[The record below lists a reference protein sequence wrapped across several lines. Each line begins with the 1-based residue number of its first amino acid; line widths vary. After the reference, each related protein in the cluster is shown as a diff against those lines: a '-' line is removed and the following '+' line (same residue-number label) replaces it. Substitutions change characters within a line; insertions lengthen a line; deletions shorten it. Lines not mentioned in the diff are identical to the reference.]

1 MPSGGLTAALAIAVL
16 GSALSA
22 AVHAL
27 LFKRDPRASL
37 GWIAVSLTLPFIGP
51 LLYFVF
57 GINRIRTRAK
67 RLTADDSELIRHR
80 EGSGAP
86 EALAQVDRVALL
98 PSDGPTP
105 ETGLPGL
112 VRLSHLVTEM
122 PLRPGQEVRM
132 LRNGEEAFPAMIA
145 AIRGAQ
151 KTVYLATYIF
161 ESNASGKD
169 FVAALG
175 EAQER
180 GVQVRVL
187 LDGVGELYSYP
198 RVRRLLSRAG
208 IRVQRFLPPRLFPP
222 QFNINLRNHRKI
234 LAVDGCQAFTGG
246 MNIGD
251 RSLADAEGRRS
262 AADVHFELLGPI
274 AHDIEAAFRV
284 DWEFVAGEELP
295 PSEIPTY
302 RPGNVYA
309 RAVLDGPNEDLDKLE
324 SILIGALGAARQQV
338 VMITPYFLPSRE
350 LLAAMKSASLRGV
363 DVTVLLPG
371 KNNLPF
377 VHWASRN
384 VLWELL
390 HWDVHVLYQAPPFI
404 HTKLFLVDDEYVQIG
419 SANLDP
425 RSLRLNFELSV
436 ELYDRD
442 FAAVVRSYVDDE
454 CLPGSRQVTLEE
466 LEARPLWQRLRDA
479 GFWLASPYL

>member
-1 MPSGGLTAALAIAVL
+1 MVLAT
-16 GSALSA
+16 ALSA
-22 AVHAL
+22 ALHAL
-27 LFKRDPRASL
+27 LFKREPRAAL
-37 GWIAVSLTLPFIGP
+37 GWIAVSLTLPLIGP
-51 LLYFVF
+51 LLYYVL

-67 RLTADDSELIRHR
+67 RLTASDTEQIKHR

-86 EALAQVDRVALL
+86 AALAQVDRAFQLRGL
-98 PSDGPTP
+98 GETP
-105 ETGLPGL
+105 KTGLPGL

-122 PLRPGQEVRM
+122 PLRPGQAVRM
-132 LRNGEEAFPAMIA
+132 LRNGEEAFPAMLG
-145 AIRGAQ
+145 AIRDARD
-151 KTVYLATYIF
+151 TVYLATYIF
-161 ESNASGKD
+161 ESNTSGKE
-169 FVAALG
+169 FVAALSA
-175 EAQER
+175 AQER

-198 RVRRLLSRAG
+198 RIRHLLSRAG
-208 IRVQRFLPPRLFPP
+208 VRVERFLPPRLFPP

-234 LAVDGCQAFTGG
+234 LLVDGCRAFTGG

-251 RSLADAEGRRS
+251 RSLADADGNRN
-262 AADVHFELLGPI
+262 ATDVHFELVGPI
-274 AHDIEAAFRV
+274 AHDIETAFRG

-295 PSEIPTY
+295 PSAVPLDN
-302 RPGNVYA
+302 PGNVYA

-324 SILIGALGAARQQV
+324 SILIGALGAARERV
-338 VMITPYFLPSRE
+338 VIVTPYFLPSRE

-363 DVTVLLPG
+363 DLTVVLPG
-371 KNNLPF
+371 TNNLPF

-390 HWDVHVLYQAPPFI
+390 HWDVCVLYQAPPFA

-419 SANLDP
+419 SANMDP

-442 FAAVVRSYVDDE
+442 FATVVQRYVDEE
-454 CLPGSRQVTLEE
+454 CLPDSRRVTLEE
-466 LEARPLWQRLRDA
+466 LEARPLWQRIRDA
-479 GFWLASPYL
+479 IFWLMSPYL